1 MQRAHNPMAGGGGP
15 PPGGYGP
22 PPGGYGPPPGG
33 GGPPPGGYGPP
44 PGGAGYGPPGGFGP
58 PGGGYGA
65 PPAGSYG
72 GPPGYGPPPG
82 PRTDTLAVAGLVL
95 SIVAL
100 LGAILNMLSGLF
112 GTCCFLC
119 TLGSTVIGVLVL
131 VPAIAGIVMG
141 GLSVSRINKTPEQFG
156 GKGMA
161 VAALVIGIIAALLG
175 LAEIVLPWLGIACFA
190 AAGSTGP

>member
-1 MQRAHNPMAGGGGP
+1 MQRAQNPWGP
-15 PPGGYGP
+15 PGGGYGP
-22 PPGGYGPPPGG
+22 PGAPPGGSGYGPPPGAGGYGPPPGG
-33 GGPPPGGYGPP
+33 GGYGPP
-44 PGGAGYGPPGGFGP
+44 PGAPGFTP
-58 PGGGYGA
+58 
-65 PPAGSYG
+65 PPAGSFG
-72 GPPGYGPPPG
+72 SPPGFPAPGG

-95 SIVAL
+95 GIVAL

-119 TLGSTVIGVLVL
+119 TLGSTVIGIVVL

-141 GLSVSRINKTPEQFG
+141 TLSVSRINKAPQQLT

-161 VAALVIGIIAALLG
+161 VAALVLGAISALLA

-190 AAGSTGP
+190 ATGGTSSP

>member
-1 MQRAHNPMAGGGGP
+1 
-15 PPGGYGP
+15 
-22 PPGGYGPPPGG
+22 
-33 GGPPPGGYGPP
+33 
-44 PGGAGYGPPGGFGP
+44 
-58 PGGGYGA
+58 
-65 PPAGSYG
+65 
-72 GPPGYGPPPG
+72 
-82 PRTDTLAVAGLVL
+82 
-95 SIVAL
+95 
-100 LGAILNMLSGLF
+100 MLSGLF